1 MTAFTIM
8 AWPLLALS
16 VAGVAYWF
24 AVVVRAGRVLADRP
38 TVRRGLELPAL
49 TAGWPKLS
57 IIVPVHNEQRVI
69 DACATSLRR
78 QDYQN
83 VELVFV
89 LDRCTDD
96 TERLLAQHAEAD
108 PRIVIVRIE
117 ACPDD
122 WTGKCHAAQ
131 LGADRATGEWLLFTD
146 ADTRFAP
153 ALARAAVLLAMD
165 WPVHLLSL
173 LTTLTVDYRFEWAA
187 QPVATMNLVRMYP
200 LQRVSRYERAR
211 PFANG
216 QFMLFR
222 RDWYERIGGH
232 ATVRDALLEDLAFA
246 RLLKENGGRGAVV
259 LADGML
265 VCSMYTSLEAFK
277 SGWKR
282 IFIEACKRKPGRL
295 RKNGWQVLTTGVG
308 LPLAQVATVVT
319 GAVLL
324 ASGAPALGLT
334 IIAVAAVGWL
344 AQIVALRWI
353 YASGGAPKRAAVL
366 YPVGCW
372 IVGRIMLNAA
382 RDLEKRRPVIWGGK
396 QYVLEPR

>member
-1 MTAFTIM
+1 MIAFTIV

-16 VAGVAYWF
+16 VAGLVYWI
-24 AVVVRAGRVLADRP
+24 AVIVRAGRVLADRP
-38 TVRRGLELPAL
+38 TVRRGLELAGL
-49 TAGWPKLS
+49 EAGWPKLS

-69 DACATSLRR
+69 DACATSLRQ
-78 QDYQN
+78 QDYQS

-96 TERLLAQHAEAD
+96 TERLLTRHAEAD
-108 PRIVIVRIE
+108 PRIVMVRTE

-122 WTGKCHAAQ
+122 WAGKCHAAH
-131 LGADRATGEWLLFTD
+131 LGAERATGQWLLFTD
-146 ADTRFAP
+146 ADTRFEP
-153 ALARAAVLLAMD
+153 ALARAALLLAMD
-165 WPVHLLSL
+165 RQMHLLSL
-173 LTTLTVDYRFEWAA
+173 LTTLTVDHRFEWAA
-187 QPVATMNLVRMYP
+187 QSVATMNLIRMYP
-200 LQRVSRYERAR
+200 LQGVNRDERAR

-232 ATVRDALLEDLAFA
+232 AAVRDALLEDLAFA
-246 RLLKENGGRGAVV
+246 RLLKENGGRGTVV

-265 VCSMYTSLEAFK
+265 ICSMYASLEAFK

-295 RKNGWQVLTTGVG
+295 RKKGWRVLANGVG
-308 LPLAQVATVVT
+308 LPLVQVATVAA

-324 ASGAPALGLT
+324 MTGAAAIGLVM
-334 IIAVAAVGWL
+334 IGVAAVGWL

-366 YPVGCW
+366 YPAGCW
-372 IVGRIMLNAA
+372 IVGRIMLDAA
-382 RDLEKRRPVIWGGK
+382 RDLKKRRPVIWGGR

>member
-1 MTAFTIM
+1 MTAFTIV

-16 VAGVAYWF
+16 VAGVVYWF

-38 TVRRGLELPAL
+38 TIRRGLELPAPE
-49 TAGWPKLS
+49 AGWPKLS

-96 TERLLAQHAEAD
+96 TERLLARHAEAD
-108 PRIVIVRIE
+108 PRIVIVRTE

-122 WTGKCHAAQ
+122 WAGKCHAAQ

-146 ADTRFAP
+146 ADTQFEP

-165 WPVHLLSL
+165 RQVHLLSL
-173 LTTLTVDYRFEWAA
+173 LTTLTVDHRFEWAA

-200 LQRVSRYERAR
+200 LQGVSRDERAR

-222 RDWYERIGGH
+222 RGWYERLGGH
-232 ATVRDALLEDLAFA
+232 AAVRDALLEDLAFA
-246 RLLKENGGRGAVV
+246 RLLKENGGRGTVV

-277 SGWKR
+277 RGWKR

-295 RKNGWQVLTTGVG
+295 RKNGWRLLANGIA
-308 LPLAQVATVVT
+308 LPLAQVATVVI

-324 ASGAPALGLT
+324 AKGAPALGLAM
-334 IIAVAAVGWL
+334 IAVAAVGWL

-366 YPVGCW
+366 YPAGCW

-396 QYVLEPR
+396 QYVIEPR